1 MSFLKTLGAYQGDDE
16 VDHDD
21 GDCDRAE
28 DVFEYHNSSS
38 QAGAGFKIKRRDG
51 KGSRANRDED
61 KVESEAKHWRPFLA
75 RRRSRTRVLL
85 LTCYQDGGRLLGSVA
100 SIRRTV
106 CRFCLKLLQA
116 SNVALH
122 IAYCA

>member
-38 QAGAGFKIKRRDG
+38 QAGAGFKIKRRDR
-51 KGSRANRDED
+51 KGRCANRDED
-61 KVESEAKHWRPFLA
+61 RVENKTEHWRSFPA
-75 RRRSRTRVLL
+75 RRRLRVL
-85 LTCYQDGGRLLGSVA
+85 YD
-100 SIRRTV
+100 
-106 CRFCLKLLQA
+106 
-116 SNVALH
+116 
-122 IAYCA
+122 